1 MDKPEHIFR
10 EIFVKSSLLRSP
22 MVQSS
27 NTKLLQ
33 FSLRKSAIKS
43 QQIEKIDFLLHIT
56 RPKNAI
62 KNQFYSTRI
71 YIWGSFC
78 ILPQNTGAP
87 GIPEAPDIIG
97 ALVPVLLYRRSS
109 TVPLYYVSFQT
120 VSVVS
125 ALTSYFR

>member
-1 MDKPEHIFR
+1 
-10 EIFVKSSLLRSP
+10 VKASLLRP
-22 MVQSS
+22 PLVQSS

-87 GIPEAPDIIG
+87 ENSGTPDIIG
-97 ALVPVLLYRRSS
+97 ALV
-109 TVPLYYVSFQT
+109 Q
-120 VSVVS
+120 
-125 ALTSYFR
+125 AL